1 MTMWVVGLAVAAIA
15 SASVAGAVPAVVTA
29 PVTQPAR
36 LPLTVQF
43 DVASKL
49 TGRTYRIYV
58 AKPFGPAPKAGWPVI
73 TVLDADVTFAT
84 VAAQN
89 LLRMSTGQS
98 AAVIVG
104 VAYPDALAAIK
115 LRSRDLT
122 PTPPLPDSED
132 AKAGKPEGFGGATLF
147 HRFLIE
153 ELRPQVAAL
162 APVDAGNQTLIGY
175 SLGGLFALGV
185 LFDSPQAY
193 RTIVA
198 GSPSI
203 WWNNRELLKKEA
215 GFAAA
220 VRAGTV
226 TTRVLITSAQWE
238 QSNDA
243 PDLPGDPA
251 KRTAAISAMASY
263 AMVDNARDLA
273 ARLAALPGRA
283 GYRVRYVLFP
293 EETHLT
299 SIPASATRGTSFSFA
314 P

>member
-1 MTMWVVGLAVAAIA
+1 MMMRVVGLAVAAIA
-15 SASVAGAVPAVVTA
+15 AASVAGAVPARAAA
-29 PVTQPAR
+29 PVTQPAQ
-36 LPLTVQF
+36 LPLSVQF
-43 DVASKL
+43 DVASNI
-49 TGRTYRIYV
+49 TGRSYRIYV
-58 AKPFGPAPKAGWPVI
+58 AKPPGPAPKAGWPVI

-104 VAYPDALAAIK
+104 VAYPDALAAFK
-115 LRSRDLT
+115 LRNRDLT
-122 PTPPLPDSED
+122 PSPPPTDSEE
-132 AKAGKPEGFGGATLF
+132 AGQGKPEDFGGAALF

-153 ELRPQVAAL
+153 ELRPQIAAL
-162 APVDAGNQTLIGY
+162 ARTDAGNQTLIGF

-185 LFDSPQAY
+185 LFDNPQAY

-220 VRAGTV
+220 VRAGKV
-226 TTRVLITSAQWE
+226 TTRLLVTSAQWE
-238 QSNDA
+238 QSNEA

-251 KRTAAISAMASY
+251 KRAAAISAMASY

-273 ARLAALPGRA
+273 ARLAALPGA
-283 GYRVRYVLFP
+283 DGYRVRYVLFP